1 MLTALPLRPYQ
12 SDGLDALGVGK
23 RELIALPTGGGKTV
37 MFAHLAARHIAANPN
52 ERVLVL
58 VHTDELVAQA
68 HQKITDVAPT
78 LRVGI
83 VKAAR
88 DDVDAPVIV
97 ASVQTLRNARRRERI
112 TDVGLLIVDEAHH
125 APATTYRA
133 IMDHYGCRAVG
144 FTATPERGDGQSL
157 YPVWERVAFSREI
170 SWMVRKGW
178 LIPPRGKA
186 VEVPDLDLR
195 SVKVAR
201 KDYSE
206 GQLGAAL
213 AESLAPQKVAQAYL
227 EHAWTT
233 AGMCTECIEAIDA
246 LEADGQGRACP
257 SYCPNDG
264 CSVALGRPYRRGL
277 LFAPTVAS
285 AGVFADALND
295 EGIKAEVVHGGMPL
309 DERRAVL
316 ARHRAGVT
324 QVVCNCM
331 ILTEGYDDPAVDCIV
346 IARPTR
352 SRPLYIQMAGR
363 GLRVDPARPL
373 EEQDC
378 LLLDVVGAASR
389 VDLRTVADLSERDLT
404 EEQAH
409 SGRTLVDLEDEFDAG
424 LGIEPDAP
432 VYYRGEVTVRDFDPL
447 ARKSSKVWIRT
458 KAGSFFVPAGKHGY
472 VFIAEYPSPGLWS
485 VCWAGT
491 YGSTRMTPDA
501 DGVPRLDPG
510 GRSVGMTAHRGLPLD
525 QAMVWAE
532 DLAVDMGADT
542 MILAN
547 KRAAWR
553 RGQPSEKTVRLAE
566 SLGIKVEGKKAGQV
580 SDEIGVVLGSNR
592 IDPLV
597 KGMVR

>member
-37 MFAHLAARHIAANPN
+37 MFAHLAARHVAANPT
-52 ERVLVL
+52 ERVLIL

-68 HQKITDVAPT
+68 YQKILDVAPT

-97 ASVQTLRNARRRERI
+97 ASVQTLRTARRRERI
-112 TDVGLLIVDEAHH
+112 TNVGLLIVDEAHH
-125 APATTYRA
+125 APAATYRA

-178 LIPPRGKA
+178 LIPPKGKA

-195 SVKVAR
+195 NVKVTR

-206 GQLGAAL
+206 GQLGEAL
-213 AESLAPQKVAQAYL
+213 AESLAPQKVAQAYV
-227 EHAWTT
+227 EHA
-233 AGMCTECIEAIDA
+233 AG
-246 LEADGQGRACP
+246 
-257 SYCPNDG
+257 
-264 CSVALGRPYRRGL
+264 RRGL

-316 ARHRAGVT
+316 DRHRAGVT

-373 EEQDC
+373 EGQDC

-424 LGIEPDAP
+424 LGVEFDAP
-432 VYYRGEVTVRDFDPL
+432 VYYRGEVVVRDFDPL
-447 ARKSSKVWIRT
+447 ARKSSKVWIKT
-458 KAGSFFVPAGKHGY
+458 KAGSYFVPAGKTGY
-472 VFIAEYPSPGLWS
+472 VFIAEYPSAGLWS

-491 YGSTRMTPDA
+491 YGNIRMTPDS

-542 MILAN
+542 MNLAN
-547 KRAAWR
+547 KRAPWR
-553 RGQPSEKTVRLAE
+553 RAQPSEKTVNLAA
-566 SLGIKVEGKKAGQV
+566 SLGIEVEGKKAGQV
-580 SDEIGVVLGSNR
+580 SDEISVVLGSNR

-597 KGMVR
+597 KGMKR

>member
-1 MLTALPLRPYQ
+1 MGHVMLTALPLRPYQ

-37 MFAHLAARHIAANPN
+37 MFAHLAARHVAANPT
-52 ERVLVL
+52 ERVLIL

-68 HQKITDVAPT
+68 YQKILDVAPT
-78 LRVGI
+78 LQAGI
-83 VKAAR
+83 VKAKR

-97 ASVQTLRNARRRERI
+97 ASVQTLRTARRRERI
-112 TDVGLLIVDEAHH
+112 TNVGLLIVDEAHH
-125 APATTYRA
+125 APAATYRA

-195 SVKVAR
+195 AVKVTR

-206 GQLGAAL
+206 GQLGEAL
-213 AESLAPQKVAQAYL
+213 AESLAPQKVAQAYV
-227 EHAWTT
+227 EHA
-233 AGMCTECIEAIDA
+233 AG
-246 LEADGQGRACP
+246 
-257 SYCPNDG
+257 
-264 CSVALGRPYRRGL
+264 RRGL

-316 ARHRAGVT
+316 DRHRTGVT

-373 EEQDC
+373 EGQDC

-424 LGIEPDAP
+424 LGVEPDAP
-432 VYYRGEVTVRDFDPL
+432 IYYRGEVVVRDFDPL
-447 ARKSSKVWIRT
+447 AAKSSKVWIKT
-458 KAGSFFVPAGKHGY
+458 KGGSYFVPAGKTGY
-472 VFIAEYPSPGLWS
+472 VFIAEYPSAGLWS

-501 DGVPRLDPG
+501 DGVPRLDSS
-510 GRSVGMTAHRGLPLD
+510 GRSVGMTAHRALPLD

-542 MILAN
+542 LNLAN

-553 RGQPSEKTVRLAE
+553 RAEPSEKTVRLAGT
-566 SLGIKVEGKKAGQV
+566 LGIEVEGRKAGQI

-597 KGMVR
+597 KGMRK

>member
-12 SDGLDALGVGK
+12 SEGLDALGVGK

-37 MFAHLAARHIAANPN
+37 MFAHLAARHVAANPN

-68 HQKITDVAPT
+68 YGKITGVAPH
-78 LRVGI
+78 LQVGI

-88 DDVDAPVIV
+88 DDIGAAVIV
-97 ASVQTLRNARRRERI
+97 ASVQTLRQAKRRDRI
-112 TDVGLLIVDEAHH
+112 TGVGLLIVDEAHH
-125 APATTYRA
+125 APATTYRT

-195 SVKVAR
+195 NVKTTR
-201 KDYSE
+201 RDYQD
-206 GQLGAAL
+206 GALGEAL
-213 AESLAPQKVAQAYL
+213 AESLAPQLVARAYV
-227 EHAWTT
+227 EHA
-233 AGMCTECIEAIDA
+233 
-246 LEADGQGRACP
+246 AD
-257 SYCPNDG
+257 
-264 CSVALGRPYRRGL
+264 RRGL

-285 AGVFADALND
+285 AGVFADALNE

-309 DERRAVL
+309 NERRAVL
-316 ARHRAGVT
+316 DRHRSGVT

-363 GLRVDPARPL
+363 GLRVDPTRPPDG
-373 EEQDC
+373 QDC

-389 VDLRTVADLSERDLT
+389 MDLRTVVDLSERNLT
-404 EEQAH
+404 EDQAH
-409 SGRTLVDLEDEFDAG
+409 SGRTLVELEDEFDAG
-424 LGIEPDAP
+424 LGIGPDAP
-432 VYYRGEVTVRDFDPL
+432 VYYNGEVITRDFDPL
-447 ARKSSKVWIRT
+447 ARKSSKVWIKT
-458 KAGSFFVPAGKHGY
+458 KGGSYFVPAGKTGY
-472 VFIAEYPSPGLWS
+472 VFICEWPSAGLWS

-491 YGSTRMTPDA
+491 YGSNRMTPGT
-501 DGVPRLDPG
+501 DGVPRLDPS
-510 GRSVGMTAHRGLPLD
+510 GRSVGMTGHRALPLD

-532 DLAVDMGADT
+532 DLAVDMGMDSVNV
-542 MILAN
+542 AN
-547 KRAAWR
+547 KRAPWR

-566 SLGIKVEGKKAGQV
+566 SLGIDCTDRKAGQV
-580 SDEIGVVLGSNR
+580 SDLISTALGSQR

-597 KGMVR
+597 KGMRK